1 MEIRITNYKR
11 CDVIKIIG
19 RVDSSTAPILEQNI
33 KNLME
38 AGHYHIILDLSEMEF
53 ISSAGLRVLIS
64 AQKNCRRY
72 NRGEVVLAAVPTNIL
87 KALDLAG
94 FTSLFHLQTAVV
106 TAVANF

>member
-11 CDVIKIIG
+11 CDVVKITG
-19 RVDSSTAPILEQNI
+19 RVDSSTAPVLEQNI

-38 AGHYHIILDLSEMEF
+38 AGHYHIILDLSELEF
-53 ISSAGLRVLIS
+53 ISSSGLRVFIS
-64 AQKNCRRY
+64 SQKNCRRY
-72 NRGEVVLAAVPTNIL
+72 NRGEVILAAVPLNIL

-94 FTSLFHLQTAVV
+94 FTSLFHIHEDVV

>member
-64 AQKNCRRY
+64 AHKNGRRY

-94 FTSLFHLQTAVV
+94 FTSLFHLQKDVL